1 MRLDAP
7 YLPAEKPGKR
17 TLAIFLLVAAAHV
30 LAWKW
35 ISSEPGKQAAMRLLN
50 SVEVTLLAPPVPE
63 AAPTAPPRPEP
74 VKPAIK
80 PQVIPA
86 RQPIATPQTTAATE
100 SAMLPRET
108 AAATAPAISSVA
120 AAEPSQPMA
129 TAAESVVEPPRYN
142 AAYLNNPPPAYPLA
156 ARRRGVEGS
165 VLLRAEVQ
173 PDGRCSRT
181 ELKQSSGSSL
191 LDQAAQQAVLNWR
204 FVPARRGSQAIVAW
218 VEIPV
223 TFKLEN

>member
-35 ISSEPGKQAAMRLLN
+35 ISSEPGKQTAMRLLN
-50 SVEVTLLAPPVPE
+50 SVEVTLLAPPAPE
-63 AAPTAPPRPEP
+63 AAPPAPPRPEP

-80 PQVIPA
+80 PQAIPA
-86 RQPIATPQTTAATE
+86 RQAIAT
-100 SAMLPRET
+100 
-108 AAATAPAISSVA
+108 AATAPAMLPHETAVA
-120 AAEPSQPMA
+120 TSPPPSQPMA
-129 TAAESVVEPPRYN
+129 AATEPVVEPPRYN

>member
-17 TLAIFLLVAAAHV
+17 TLAIFLLVAVAHV

-50 SVEVTLLAPPVPE
+50 SVEVTLLAPPAPE
-63 AAPTAPPRPEP
+63 AAPPAPPRPEP

-80 PQVIPA
+80 PQASPA
-86 RQPIATPQTTAATE
+86 RQPQATAATE
-100 SAMLPRET
+100 PAMLPHET
-108 AAATAPAISSVA
+108 AVATSPP
-120 AAEPSQPMA
+120 PSQSMA
-129 TAAESVVEPPRYN
+129 VATEPVVEPPRYN

>member
-1 MRLDAP
+1 MRLDTP

-50 SVEVTLLAPPVPE
+50 SVEVTLLAPHAPE
-63 AAPTAPPRPEP
+63 AAPPAPAPPRPEP

-80 PQVIPA
+80 PQASPA
-86 RQPIATPQTTAATE
+86 RQPQATAATKP
-100 SAMLPRET
+100 AMLPHET
-108 AAATAPAISSVA
+108 AVATSPP
-120 AAEPSQPMA
+120 PSQSMA
-129 TAAESVVEPPRYN
+129 VATEPVVEPPRYN